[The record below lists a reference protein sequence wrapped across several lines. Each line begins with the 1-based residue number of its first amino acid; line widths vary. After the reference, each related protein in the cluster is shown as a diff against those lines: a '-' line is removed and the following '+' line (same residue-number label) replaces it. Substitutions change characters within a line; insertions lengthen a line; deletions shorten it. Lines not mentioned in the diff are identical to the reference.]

1 MKLMC
6 NCDEMV
12 VCSSKSSSSMGDDDA
27 PNTPETK
34 KIFSGFALGVAFSA
48 TIGGNGFLLASMAN
62 IVLKGYFD
70 ERYPA
75 SGFNFLTYMMFSMP
89 ISLIMLILA
98 WVVLCYLWLPRRC
111 WFSLKKKSQSE
122 AALKSDLDFSF
133 ENIIKE
139 RYDKLEPMG
148 FDEIQFFIFDLES
161 ICFFYNIYIY
171 IFKLGRVVIG
181 SIFYTA
187 SVSLVDER
195 FVFHEGLG
203 RLISRKV
210 NFMFIFLG

>member
-1 MKLMC
+1 MNC
-6 NCDEMV
+6 NCEGMTMNL
-12 VCSSKSSSSMGDDDA
+12 SKCMPSLGDDDVL
-27 PNTPETK
+27 NTPETK

-48 TIGGNGFLLASMAN
+48 TIGGNGFVIASMSN

-148 FDEIQFFIFDLES
+148 FDEILFFIFDLES
-161 ICFFYNIYIY
+161 ICFNFCVLYLSWEELS
-171 IFKLGRVVIG
+171 LGLFFIL
-181 SIFYTA
+181 
-187 SVSLVDER
+187 LVCLWLTRDLY
-195 FVFHEGLG
+195 FMKGWGGLFEE
-203 RLISRKV
+203 K
-210 NFMFIFLG
+210 